1 MIGSAR
7 PRRWRWVA
15 AAVVLLLMGLYF
27 AVREPDTD
35 APAMRAKYTTAASRF
50 MTVEPGLS
58 VHYRDEGPPDA
69 LPVMLLH
76 GSNASLQTWEPW
88 VARLKDKYRII
99 TFDFPGHGLTGPSPT
114 HAYTGADYMKLAG
127 EVADQL
133 KLTRFVI
140 GGNSMGGG
148 VAAAFAA
155 AHPDRVAGL
164 ILVDAAGAAFK
175 GKTPDLPIGFR
186 IARMPVV
193 RDIVQ
198 NITPRAMIAKSLEQT
213 VGDPASVTPAQVDRY
228 WELLRYPGNRGATI
242 ERFSEPYSK
251 VDAAALARFTGP
263 TVIVW
268 GSADKLIPVDNAGW
282 FSKTLTN
289 SRVTILD
296 KVGHIPM
303 EEAPDRALAPVLPM
317 LASVA
322 TQTTA
327 LPAAR

>member
-1 MIGSAR
+1 MTGAR
-7 PRRWRWVA
+7 RTRRWRWVV

-27 AVREPDTD
+27 AARVPDTD
-35 APAMRAKYTTAASRF
+35 APAMRAKYTTAASQF

-58 VHYRDEGPPDA
+58 VHYRDEGPRDG

-88 VARLKDKYRII
+88 VARLKDKYRVI

-114 HAYTGADYMKLAG
+114 LGYTGAAYATLVG
-127 EVADQL
+127 EIADRLQ
-133 KLTRFVI
+133 LTRFVI

-148 VAAAFAA
+148 VAAGYAA
-155 AHPDRVAGL
+155 AHPDRIAGL
-164 ILVDAAGAAFK
+164 ILVDAAGAPFK
-175 GKTPDLPIGFR
+175 GDTADLPIGFR

-193 RDIVQ
+193 RDLVQ

-228 WELLRYPGNRGATI
+228 WELLRYPGNREATI
-242 ERFSEPYSK
+242 DRFSEPYTK
-251 VDAAALARFTGP
+251 VDAAALAKVSAP
-263 TVIVW
+263 AIIVW
-268 GSADKLIPVDNAGW
+268 GSADRLIPVDNAGW
-282 FSKTLTN
+282 FSKTLAN

-296 KVGHIPM
+296 HVGHIPM

-322 TQTTA
+322 AQTA
-327 LPAAR
+327 PLPAAR